1 MHGHQQAREGR
12 ELDQCGVACPPSGEA
27 SDVSTVNMS
36 ESLESTAALAR
47 ARTCD
52 TRHSG
57 RWEAAEGHRVH
68 EVLAWT
74 IHLICEDAHITE
86 GALRIQGG
94 VAGAPALS
102 ADACGRVEAVKWCR
116 GRSKSDVCGT
126 GERRSIARGFAWDS
140 HNQDASSLHTAAT
153 SWSTGNTTARRT
165 RCWWKRACELQR

>member
-1 MHGHQQAREGR
+1 
-12 ELDQCGVACPPSGEA
+12 
-27 SDVSTVNMS
+27 MS

-126 GERRSIARGFAWDS
+126 GDASKHCKGICLGFAQPGCEQLAHRCHLMVNRQYYCPPDPLLVE
-140 HNQDASSLHTAAT
+140 ARLRAAT
-153 SWSTGNTTARRT
+153 VRVSTVAPRMISRGSP
-165 RCWWKRACELQR
+165 WPE